1 MKATQHEFFRP
12 TPKTSLLGVL
22 MIVVPYVSLTY
33 FIKKERVSVNLNI
46 FIIICFNKI
55 FKQSIFPIRIAE
67 KI

>member
-46 FIIICFNKI
+46 FIIICFDKNI
-55 FKQSIFPIRIAE
+55 
-67 KI
+67 